1 VRADLRSGIFVGCIL
16 VLLLIVPPVTADN
29 LADQYYGDGIN
40 YSSRGQYADA
50 VAAYDKAVFIRPG
63 NADAWNNRG
72 VALENL
78 GQYSEAVSSYDKAVT
93 LQPGSADAWY
103 NRGVA
108 FRKMGRYA
116 DAVASYD
123 KALAINPS
131 YAEAWLNRGVA
142 LDYLGRY
149 EESVASY
156 DKALALQPDFT
167 TARENRDIALS
178 KQDRLN
184 PTIIGGIIFLVIIVV
199 GLVLMYTKPRPGTA
213 KALETVT
220 PDQIVVEEKRAEEK
234 KLGYGTI
241 PEACELH
248 TLASLCCIIN
258 MHGRSILDE
267 PDKVA
272 ALLEEMSHGD
282 FEPERKALIIGLK
295 DNVPRELMKP
305 HKGFNWVSTPT
316 RLKKLL
322 KEHHGMSDDLAE
334 WVIETWAKALEMET

>member
-1 VRADLRSGIFVGCIL
+1 MRADLRSGIFVGCIL
-16 VLLLIVPPVTADN
+16 LLLFLVPPVTAAD

-50 VAAYDKAVFIRPG
+50 LTAFDKAVFIRPG
-63 NADAWNNRG
+63 NADMWNSRG
-72 VALENL
+72 IALENL
-78 GQYSEAVSSYDKAVT
+78 GQFSEAASSYDKAIT
-93 LQPGSADAWY
+93 LQPMYAEAWY
-103 NRGVA
+103 NRGIA
-108 FRKMGRYA
+108 LRKMERYA
-116 DAVASYD
+116 DAVLSYD

-142 LDYLGRY
+142 LDYMGRY

-156 DKALALQPDFT
+156 DKALELQPNFT
-167 TARENRDIALS
+167 TARENREIALS
-178 KQDRLN
+178 KKDRIN
-184 PTIIGGIIFLVIIVV
+184 PMTIGAIVFLVIIVV
-199 GLVLMYTKPRPGTA
+199 GLVLWQLKLRPGTK
-213 KALETVT
+213 KAQ
-220 PDQIVVEEKRAEEK
+220 DQIVVEEKRAEEQ
-234 KLGYGTI
+234 KLGYGAI

-248 TLASLCCIIN
+248 TMASLCCIIN

-272 ALLEEMSHGD
+272 ALLNELSHGD
-282 FEPERKALIIGLK
+282 FEPERNALIIGLK
-295 DNVPRELMKP
+295 DKVPQELVKP

-322 KEHHGMSDDLAE
+322 KEHHGMSDDVAG

>member
-1 VRADLRSGIFVGCIL
+1 VRAHYRCEIIVGFFL
-16 VLLLIVPPVTADN
+16 LLLLIIPPVTAAD

-40 YSSRGQYADA
+40 FSTIGRYADA

-72 VALENL
+72 IALENL

-93 LQPGSADAWY
+93 LQPGYAEAWY

-123 KALAINPS
+123 KAVAINPS

-156 DKALALQPDFT
+156 DKALALQPDFA

-178 KQDRLN
+178 KLDRLN
-184 PTIIGGIIFLVIIVV
+184 PTTIGGIIFLVIIVV
-199 GLVLMYTKPRPGTA
+199 GLVLIYTKPRPGSD
-213 KALETVT
+213 KAPEQQK

-258 MHGRSILDE
+258 MHGRSVLDE

-272 ALLEEMSHGD
+272 TLLDELSNGD
-282 FEPERKALIIGLK
+282 YEQERNALISALK
-295 DNVPRELMKP
+295 DKVPQELLKP

-322 KEHHGMSDDLAE
+322 KEHHGMSDDIAG
-334 WVIETWAKALEMET
+334 WVIETWAKALDMET